1 MQIKTSYF
9 SPTKLAKSF
18 SLNHRKSLG
27 DGTTFKMQDYQCIC
41 SIGEGEKDRMKEG
54 GKEGIFES
62 FPKTGFRKS
71 ISEGKI
77 KHRFKSG

>member
-27 DGTTFKMQDYQCIC
+27 YGTTLKMQDYQCIC
-41 SIGEGEKDRMKEG
+41 SIGEGEKKRE
-54 GKEGIFES
+54 E
-62 FPKTGFRKS
+62 R
-71 ISEGKI
+71 
-77 KHRFKSG
+77 R